1 MAGDTAFV
9 IQYRDEF
16 THGFEQNQSVLK
28 AMVNSDAQAK
38 GNQAVFDI
46 VDSGGA
52 TAVTRGVNGR
62 IPSRSDNENQ
72 VTVTL
77 TEWHDKPIKTGFNI
91 FASQGDGRRKMQ
103 ETTLAVMNRKIDD
116 DIIGAMSLATN
127 PYVRTGDA
135 AGTAYPASLA
145 LVEGMIAKLARQ
157 DVETDDPTQL
167 LFVASPSFRAELYQ
181 VPQFASRDYV
191 DVKPLVGPVRRML
204 TWAGVTWLFSNR
216 IQGVGT
222 AAEKVVLFHRNAL
235 GHCVNTG
242 DMQVVAGYNEEDDY
256 SFARSTI
263 FMGSQILQQKGL
275 VFANHDGSAI
285 G

>member
-9 IQYRDEF
+9 TQYRDEF

-28 AMVNSDAQAK
+28 AMINSDAQAK

-62 IPSRSDNENQ
+62 IPSRTDNENQ
-72 VTVTL
+72 ITVL
-77 TEWHDKPIKTGFNI
+77 LQEWHDKPIKTGFNI

-103 ETTLAVMNRKIDD
+103 ETTRAVMNRKIDD
-116 DIIGAMSLATN
+116 DIIGALGNASNQYYAS
-127 PYVRTGDA
+127 G
-135 AGTAYPASLA
+135 GTAASTYPATLA
-145 LVEGMIAKLARQ
+145 LVESMIAKLARQ
-157 DVETDDPTQL
+157 DVDVDDPTKL
-167 LFVASPSFRAELYQ
+167 IFLATPSFRAELYQ
-181 VPQFASRDYV
+181 LIQFASRDYV
-191 DVKPLVGPVRRML
+191 DVKPLVGPTRQML
-204 TWAGVTWLFSNR
+204 QWAGVMWLFSNR
-216 IQGVGT
+216 LQGVGT
-222 AAEKVVLFHRNAL
+222 AAEKVVLFHRDAL

-263 FMGSQILQQKGL
+263 FMGSQVLQQKGL
-275 VFANHDGSAI
+275 VYALHDGSAL

>member
-9 IQYRDEF
+9 TQYRDEF

-28 AMVNSDAQAK
+28 SMINSDAQAK

-62 IPSRSDNENQ
+62 IPSRTDNENQ
-72 VTVTL
+72 ITITL
-77 TEWHDKPIKTGFNI
+77 TEWHDKPIKTSFNI

-103 ETTLAVMNRKIDD
+103 ETTRAVMNRKIDD
-116 DIIGAMSLATN
+116 DIIGALGLAAN
-127 PYVRTGDA
+127 QYVA
-135 AGTAYPASLA
+135 AGGNAGSTYPATLA
-145 LVEGMIAKLARQ
+145 LIESMIAKLARQ
-157 DVETDDPTQL
+157 DVDVDDPTKL
-167 LFVASPSFRAELYQ
+167 IFLATPSFRAELYQ
-181 VPQFASRDYV
+181 LPTFNSHDYV
-191 DVKPLVGPVRRML
+191 DVKPLVGPVRKMVQ
-204 TWAGVTWLFSNR
+204 WAGAMWLFSNR
-216 IQGVGT
+216 LAGVGT
-222 AAEKVVLFHRNAL
+222 AAEKVVLFHRDAL

-275 VFANHDGSAI
+275 VYALHDGSAI

>member
-9 IQYRDEF
+9 TQYRDEF

-28 AMVNSDAQAK
+28 AMINSDAQAK

-62 IPSRSDNENQ
+62 IPSRTDNENQ
-72 VTVTL
+72 VTVQL
-77 TEWHDKPIKTGFNI
+77 YEWHDKPIKTGFNI

-103 ETTLAVMNRKIDD
+103 ETTRAVMNRKIDD
-116 DIIGAMSLATN
+116 DIIGAINLGAN
-127 PYVRTGDA
+127 QYIA
-135 AGTAYPASLA
+135 AGGNAASVYPATVA

-157 DVETDDPTQL
+157 DVDVDDPTKL
-167 LFVASPSFRAELYQ
+167 ICVASPSFRAELYQ
-181 VPQFASRDYV
+181 LQQFASRDFI
-191 DVKPLVGPVRRML
+191 DVKPLVGPVRQMIQ
-204 TWAGVTWLFSNR
+204 WAGVMWLFSNR
-216 IQGVGT
+216 VQGVGT
-222 AAEKVVLFHRNAL
+222 AAERITLFHRDAI

-263 FMGSQILQQKGL
+263 FMGSQVLQQKGL
-275 VFANHDGSAI
+275 VYSLHDGSAI

>member
-9 IQYRDEF
+9 TQYRDEF

-28 AMVNSDAQAK
+28 SMINSDAQAK

-62 IPSRSDNENQ
+62 IPSRTDNENQ
-72 VTVTL
+72 ITVTL
-77 TEWHDKPIKTGFNI
+77 QEWHDKPIKTGFNI

-103 ETTLAVMNRKIDD
+103 ETTRSVMNRKIDD
-116 DIIGAMSLATN
+116 DIIGALGLAAN
-127 PYVRTGDA
+127 QYVG
-135 AGTAYPASLA
+135 AGGNASSAYPATLA
-145 LVEGMIAKLARQ
+145 LIESMIAKLARQ
-157 DVETDDPTQL
+157 DVDVDDPTKL
-167 LFVASPSFRAELYQ
+167 IFLATPSFRAELYQ
-181 VPQFASRDYV
+181 LPTFNSHDYV
-191 DVKPLVGPVRRML
+191 DVKPLVGPVRKMVQ
-204 TWAGVTWLFSNR
+204 WAGAMWLFSNR
-216 IQGVGT
+216 LAGVGT
-222 AAEKVVLFHRNAL
+222 AAEKVVLFHRDAL

-275 VFANHDGSAI
+275 VYALHDGSAI